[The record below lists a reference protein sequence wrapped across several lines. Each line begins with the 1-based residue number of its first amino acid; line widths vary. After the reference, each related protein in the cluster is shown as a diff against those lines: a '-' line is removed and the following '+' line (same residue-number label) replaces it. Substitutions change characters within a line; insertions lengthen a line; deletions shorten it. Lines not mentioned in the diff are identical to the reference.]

1 MNILKKAYCRA
12 FQFCFWAAFPLLP
25 YREPEIVEGGLEG
38 IPGVLRKEKKSHPLL
53 VTDSGVVKAGLLD
66 KLTSVLERNN
76 VEYSLFTEVVAN
88 PTTDSVEKAL
98 SLYLEESC
106 DSLIALGGGSSMDTA
121 KAVGARIANPK
132 KPLSKM
138 GGILRVR
145 HPIPTLLAIPT
156 TAGTGSETT
165 LASVIVDSETR
176 HKYAINDFPLIPRYA
191 VLDAEMTRTLPPHLT
206 ASTGMD
212 ALVHAIEAYIGKSNH
227 KMTKI
232 EAKIAVRLILSNIE
246 KAYDDGND
254 MKARS
259 AMLRASY
266 LAGCSFTRS
275 YVGYVHATSHTVG
288 GEYNI
293 PHGYANA
300 VILPLVLEAYRPH
313 IDKKLWKL
321 AVAANLADE
330 LTPVKVGAD
339 AFMARIRELKEKFSI
354 PDTIK
359 EIRKEDIERL
369 SKYADKEANPL
380 YPVPVLMDAKEL
392 EVFYNVL
399 RGQDNE

>member
-1 MNILKKAYCRA
+1 MNILKKAYCRT

-254 MKARS
+254 MTARS

-275 YVGYVHATSHTVG
+275 YVGYVHAIAHTVG

-300 VILPLVLEAYRPH
+300 VILPLVLKAYRPH

-359 EIRKEDIERL
+359 EIRK
-369 SKYADKEANPL
+369 
-380 YPVPVLMDAKEL
+380 
-392 EVFYNVL
+392 
-399 RGQDNE
+399 

>member
-1 MNILKKAYCRA
+1 
-12 FQFCFWAAFPLLP
+12 
-25 YREPEIVEGGLEG
+25 
-38 IPGVLRKEKKSHPLL
+38 
-53 VTDSGVVKAGLLD
+53 
-66 KLTSVLERNN
+66 
-76 VEYSLFTEVVAN
+76 
-88 PTTDSVEKAL
+88 
-98 SLYLEESC
+98 
-106 DSLIALGGGSSMDTA
+106 MDTA

-165 LASVIVDSETR
+165 LASVIVDSDTR

-227 KMTKI
+227 RMTKI

-275 YVGYVHATSHTVG
+275 YVGYVHAIAHT
-288 GEYNI
+288 
-293 PHGYANA
+293 
-300 VILPLVLEAYRPH
+300 
-313 IDKKLWKL
+313 
-321 AVAANLADE
+321 
-330 LTPVKVGAD
+330 VKVGAD
-339 AFMARIRELKEKFSI
+339 TFMARIRELKEKFSI

-369 SKYADKEANPL
+369 SKYADKEGNPL

>member
-1 MNILKKAYCRA
+1 M
-12 FQFCFWAAFPLLP
+12 
-25 YREPEIVEGGLEG
+25 EGGLEG

-53 VTDSGVVKAGLLD
+53 FTDSGVVKAGLLD

-165 LASVIVDSETR
+165 LASVIVDSDTR

-275 YVGYVHATSHTVG
+275 YVGYVHAIAHTVG

-300 VILPLVLEAYRPH
+300 VILPLVLKAYRPH

>member
-1 MNILKKAYCRA
+1 MNILKKVYCRA
-12 FQFCFWAAFPLLP
+12 FQLCFWAAFPLLP

-38 IPGVLRKEKKSHPLL
+38 IPEVLKKEKKSHPLL
-53 VTDSGVVKAGLLD
+53 FTDSGVVKAGLLD

-88 PTTDSVEKAL
+88 PTTSSVEKAL

-227 KMTKI
+227 RMTKI

-259 AMLRASY
+259 AMLSASY

-275 YVGYVHATSHTVG
+275 YVGYVHAIAHTVG

>member
-1 MNILKKAYCRA
+1 M
-12 FQFCFWAAFPLLP
+12 
-25 YREPEIVEGGLEG
+25 
-38 IPGVLRKEKKSHPLL
+38 
-53 VTDSGVVKAGLLD
+53 
-66 KLTSVLERNN
+66 
-76 VEYSLFTEVVAN
+76 
-88 PTTDSVEKAL
+88 
-98 SLYLEESC
+98 
-106 DSLIALGGGSSMDTA
+106 
-121 KAVGARIANPK
+121 
-132 KPLSKM
+132 
-138 GGILRVR
+138 
-145 HPIPTLLAIPT
+145 
-156 TAGTGSETT
+156 
-165 LASVIVDSETR
+165 
-176 HKYAINDFPLIPRYA
+176 
-191 VLDAEMTRTLPPHLT
+191 
-206 ASTGMD
+206 
-212 ALVHAIEAYIGKSNH
+212 
-227 KMTKI
+227 
-232 EAKIAVRLILSNIE
+232 
-246 KAYDDGND
+246 
-254 MKARS
+254 
-259 AMLRASY
+259 
-266 LAGCSFTRS
+266 
-275 YVGYVHATSHTVG
+275 G

-369 SKYADKEANPL
+369 SKYADKEGNPL

>member
-1 MNILKKAYCRA
+1 M
-12 FQFCFWAAFPLLP
+12 
-25 YREPEIVEGGLEG
+25 EGGLEG
-38 IPGVLRKEKKSHPLL
+38 IPEVLTKEKKIHPLL
-53 VTDSGVVKAGLLD
+53 FTDSGVVKAGLLD

-88 PTTDSVEKAL
+88 PTTSSVEKAL
-98 SLYLEESC
+98 SLYLEENC

-165 LASVIVDSETR
+165 LACVIVDSETR
-176 HKYAINDFPLIPRYA
+176 HKYAVNDFPLIPRYA
-191 VLDAEMTRTLPPHLT
+191 VLDAEMTRTLPPNLT

-227 KMTKI
+227 RMTKI

-275 YVGYVHATSHTVG
+275 YVGYVHAIAHTVG

>member
-1 MNILKKAYCRA
+1 
-12 FQFCFWAAFPLLP
+12 
-25 YREPEIVEGGLEG
+25 
-38 IPGVLRKEKKSHPLL
+38 
-53 VTDSGVVKAGLLD
+53 
-66 KLTSVLERNN
+66 
-76 VEYSLFTEVVAN
+76 
-88 PTTDSVEKAL
+88 
-98 SLYLEESC
+98 
-106 DSLIALGGGSSMDTA
+106 
-121 KAVGARIANPK
+121 
-132 KPLSKM
+132 M
-138 GGILRVR
+138 GGTLRVR

-176 HKYAINDFPLIPRYA
+176 HKYAVNDFPLIPRYA

-206 ASTGMD
+206 ATTDMD

-227 KMTKI
+227 RMTKI

-275 YVGYVHATSHTVG
+275 YVGYVHAIAHTVG

-359 EIRKEDIERL
+359 EIRKENIERL
-369 SKYADKEANPL
+369 SKYADKEGNPL

>member
-1 MNILKKAYCRA
+1 M
-12 FQFCFWAAFPLLP
+12 
-25 YREPEIVEGGLEG
+25 EGGLEG
-38 IPGVLRKEKKSHPLL
+38 IPEVLIKEKKSHPLL

-98 SLYLEESC
+98 SLYLEENC

-165 LASVIVDSETR
+165 LASVIVDSDTR

-275 YVGYVHATSHTVG
+275 YVGYVHAIAHTVG

>member
-1 MNILKKAYCRA
+1 MNILKKAYCRT

-38 IPGVLRKEKKSHPLL
+38 IPEILIKEKKSHPLL
-53 VTDSGVVKAGLLD
+53 FTDSGVVKAGLLD

-98 SLYLEESC
+98 SLYLEENC

-176 HKYAINDFPLIPRYA
+176 HKYAVNDFPLIPRYA
-191 VLDAEMTRTLPPHLT
+191 VLDAEMT
-206 ASTGMD
+206 AS
-212 ALVHAIEAYIGKSNH
+212 V
-227 KMTKI
+227 
-232 EAKIAVRLILSNIE
+232 
-246 KAYDDGND
+246 
-254 MKARS
+254 
-259 AMLRASY
+259 
-266 LAGCSFTRS
+266 
-275 YVGYVHATSHTVG
+275 
-288 GEYNI
+288 
-293 PHGYANA
+293 
-300 VILPLVLEAYRPH
+300 
-313 IDKKLWKL
+313 
-321 AVAANLADE
+321 
-330 LTPVKVGAD
+330 
-339 AFMARIRELKEKFSI
+339 
-354 PDTIK
+354 
-359 EIRKEDIERL
+359 
-369 SKYADKEANPL
+369 
-380 YPVPVLMDAKEL
+380 
-392 EVFYNVL
+392 
-399 RGQDNE
+399 

>member
-1 MNILKKAYCRA
+1 MNILKKAYCRT

-38 IPGVLRKEKKSHPLL
+38 IPEVLKKEKKNHPLL
-53 VTDSGVVKAGLLD
+53 FTDSGVVKAGLLD

-98 SLYLEESC
+98 SLYLEENC

-132 KPLSKM
+132 KTLSKM

-145 HPIPTLLAIPT
+145 YPIPTLLAIP
-156 TAGTGSETT
+156 
-165 LASVIVDSETR
+165 LACVIVDSETR

-212 ALVHAIEAYIGKSNH
+212 ALVHAIEAYMGKSNH

-275 YVGYVHATSHTVG
+275 YVGYVHAIAHTVG

-359 EIRKEDIERL
+359 EIRKEDMERL

>member
-1 MNILKKAYCRA
+1 MNILKKVYCRA
-12 FQFCFWAAFPLLP
+12 FQLCFWAAFPLLP

-38 IPGVLRKEKKSHPLL
+38 IPEVLKKEKKSHPLL
-53 VTDSGVVKAGLLD
+53 FTDSGVVKAGLLD

-98 SLYLEESC
+98 SLYLEENC

-165 LASVIVDSETR
+165 LACVIVDSETR

-191 VLDAEMTRTLPPHLT
+191 VLDAEMTRTLPPNLT

-227 KMTKI
+227 RMTKI

-275 YVGYVHATSHTVG
+275 YVGYVHAIAHTVG

-369 SKYADKEANPL
+369 SKYADKEGNPL